1 MARGDFATAET
12 ELALAQPLARAPMWW
27 PPTIAAISTMR
38 LWQGRLDDAADGITD
53 AVEALSKVDY
63 APWLHDFA
71 EVYATAARIAAD
83 RAELMRARRSEDVGV
98 AVAMA
103 EDALA
108 RLRTLL
114 ASVPEG
120 RQPPRAVAYHALTVA
135 ELSRAAGASDPA
147 AWADAGEQFR
157 QLDEVYT
164 LAYSLFRQAES
175 LLVHRPRGQ
184 PSSAYLLADAHLIT
198 TRLGE
203 KPLRAAIEAF
213 AQRSR
218 VRLGERSDRPADA
231 FAEQGITPRERE
243 VLELLAQ
250 GASNHQ
256 IAQALVISEKT
267 ASVHVS
273 HILSKLGARNR
284 TEAAAIA
291 HRLGV
296 IRQRTPS

>member
-1 MARGDFATAET
+1 
-12 ELALAQPLARAPMWW
+12 
-27 PPTIAAISTMR
+27 
-38 LWQGRLDDAADGITD
+38 
-53 AVEALSKVDY
+53 
-63 APWLHDFA
+63 
-71 EVYATAARIAAD
+71 
-83 RAELMRARRSEDVGV
+83 MRARRSEDVRA

-114 ASVPEG
+114 ASVPDG
-120 RQPPRAVAYHALTVA
+120 RQPPRAVAYHALTLA

-147 AWADAGEQFR
+147 AWEQPGEQFR
-157 QLDEVYT
+157 QLGEVYT
-164 LAYSLFRQAES
+164 LAYALFRQAES
-175 LLVHRPRGQ
+175 LLAHRPGVE
-184 PSSAYLLADAHLIT
+184 PSSASLLADAHLIT

-218 VRLGERSDRPADA
+218 IRLGEPSDKPADA

-243 VLELLAQ
+243 VLELLAK

-256 IAQALVISEKT
+256 IAQELVISEKT